1 MSDPVILN
9 KTQSIE
15 RCVKRIEED
24 YFGFENDFGTNYM
37 GQDAILLNLQR
48 ACEQIID
55 LANHMVKI
63 QELEVPRE
71 SKEVFEVLVEANLLE
86 SVLADK
92 MKKMIGFRNI
102 AIHEYGKLKMDI
114 VRSIIENH
122 LEDFRRFTRFAV
134 QFI

>member
-86 SVLADK
+86 SVLALSL
-92 MKKMIGFRNI
+92 
-102 AIHEYGKLKMDI
+102 IHISEPT
-114 VRSIIENH
+114 
-122 LEDFRRFTRFAV
+122 RR
-134 QFI
+134 